1 MEKVE
6 AYNKAWRLG
15 AKSNDF
21 SLVDK
26 IYHPDFKAVD
36 AVSGVEVNIE
46 AFKEALNTLR
56 ESIVITP
63 AEVIVENDNF
73 LKAHRYN
80 RYTEADI
87 FNSVTVSLFY
97 KDGKI
102 INQETVFQELDQD
115 PSEGQDLNWEDYERL
130 GGETSA
136 SFEAKSTPALKNLCR
151 GRQSHQLAIAE
162 DDVTI

>member
-1 MEKVE
+1 MLGYTIAEIKSRTAVQEEAMTRAE

-15 AKSNDF
+15 VESNDF

-36 AVSGVEVNIE
+36 AVSGVEVNID

-102 INQETVFQELDQD
+102 INQETVFEELDYD
-115 PSEGQDLNWEDYERL
+115 PSEGQDWNWEDYE
-130 GGETSA
+130 
-136 SFEAKSTPALKNLCR
+136 
-151 GRQSHQLAIAE
+151 
-162 DDVTI
+162 

>member
-1 MEKVE
+1 MGYTIAEIKSRTAVQEEAMTRAE

-36 AVSGVEVNIE
+36 AVSGVEVNID

-87 FNSVTVSLFY
+87 SNSVTVSLLY
-97 KDGKI
+97 ENGK
-102 INQETVFQELDQD
+102 N
-115 PSEGQDLNWEDYERL
+115 N
-130 GGETSA
+130 
-136 SFEAKSTPALKNLCR
+136 
-151 GRQSHQLAIAE
+151 
-162 DDVTI
+162 

>member
-15 AKSNDF
+15 VESNDF

-36 AVSGVEVNIE
+36 AVSRVEVNID
-46 AFKEALNTLR
+46 AFKEALHTLKD
-56 ESIVITP
+56 SILVTP
-63 AEVIVENDNF
+63 AKVIIENDNF

-87 FNSVTVSLFY
+87 SNSVTVSLFY
-97 KDGKI
+97 RDGKI
-102 INQETVFQELDQD
+102 INQETVFEELDYD
-115 PSEGQDLNWEDYERL
+115 PSEG
-130 GGETSA
+130 
-136 SFEAKSTPALKNLCR
+136 
-151 GRQSHQLAIAE
+151 
-162 DDVTI
+162 

>member
-1 MEKVE
+1 MEMEKVE
-6 AYNKAWRLG
+6 AYNKAWRRG

-102 INQETVFQELDQD
+102 INQETVFEELDYD
-115 PSEGQDLNWEDYERL
+115 PSEGQDWNWEDYE
-130 GGETSA
+130 
-136 SFEAKSTPALKNLCR
+136 
-151 GRQSHQLAIAE
+151 
-162 DDVTI
+162 

>member
-1 MEKVE
+1 MTRAE
-6 AYNKAWRLG
+6 AFDKAWRI
-15 AKSNDF
+15 ATKENAF

-36 AVSGVEVNIE
+36 AVSGVEVNID
-46 AFKEALNTLR
+46 AFKEALHTLKD
-56 ESIVITP
+56 SILVTP

-102 INQETVFQELDQD
+102 INQETVFEELDYD
-115 PSEGQDLNWEDYERL
+115 PSEGQDWNWEDCE
-130 GGETSA
+130 
-136 SFEAKSTPALKNLCR
+136 
-151 GRQSHQLAIAE
+151 
-162 DDVTI
+162 

>member
-1 MEKVE
+1 MKGRTGTGKTTSNQQQLALFAIAEIKSQIPAEGIEVEKVE

-15 AKSNDF
+15 VESNDF

-26 IYHPDFKAVD
+26 IYYPDFKAID
-36 AVSGVEVNIE
+36 AVPAVEVNID
-46 AFKEALNTLR
+46 AFKEALHTLKD
-56 ESIVITP
+56 SILVTP

-102 INQETVFQELDQD
+102 INQETVFEELDYD
-115 PSEGQDLNWEDYERL
+115 PSEGQDWNWEDYE
-130 GGETSA
+130 
-136 SFEAKSTPALKNLCR
+136 
-151 GRQSHQLAIAE
+151 
-162 DDVTI
+162 